1 MWTKEVVDMI
11 LKGIQETLY
20 MTLLS
25 TLMGYVI
32 GLPMGVLLAVSDK
45 DGLKPNRVLYRIL
58 DVIANIVRSIP
69 FLILLILLIPFTRMI
84 VGKSY
89 GSTATVVPLVIA
101 AGPFIARMVES
112 SLKEVDEGV
121 IEAARSMGASNLR
134 IIVKVL
140 LVEARTSLINGATIA
155 VGTILG
161 YSAMAGTIGGGG
173 LGDIA
178 IRYGYHRYQA
188 DIMIV
193 TSALWIL
200 SFSPTETTSVTGM
213 TTVTATKSTSIS
225 RAQATTSSA
234 MWMPPSPTGYR
245 SAITTSARAVS
256 IWMAISSTN
265 PALVRPR
272 FSTTCSRL
280 PKSSIS
286 VVLPR

>member
-1 MWTKEVVDMI
+1 MI
-11 LKGIQETLY
+11 LKGIQETVY

-25 TLMGYVI
+25 TLMGYII

-69 FLILLILLIPFTRMI
+69 FLILLILLIPFTRLV

-89 GSTATVVPLVIA
+89 GSTATVVPLVVA

-121 IEAARSMGASNLR
+121 IEAARSMGAGNFR
-134 IIVKVL
+134 IIMKVL

-193 TSALWIL
+193 T
-200 SFSPTETTSVTGM
+200 
-213 TTVTATKSTSIS
+213 
-225 RAQATTSSA
+225 
-234 MWMPPSPTGYR
+234 
-245 SAITTSARAVS
+245 
-256 IWMAISSTN
+256 
-265 PALVRPR
+265 
-272 FSTTCSRL
+272 
-280 PKSSIS
+280 
-286 VVLPR
+286 VVLLIILVQIFQMIGTTLANRLDKRR